1 MDHLPQLTVYNKM
14 DERHPDFVPTSE
26 NHIMI
31 SALREDDR
39 QILKQKIEEEAIN
52 IMVPYHV
59 LIPSTEGKLLAQL
72 KIDTILRELLFQ
84 EDEQVYKCKGFALAD
99 HPVFGQLEQF
109 QQ

>member
-1 MDHLPQLTVYNKM
+1 
-14 DERHPDFVPTSE
+14 
-26 NHIMI
+26 MI

-39 QILKQKIEEEAIN
+39 QRLRQKIEEEAIK

-84 EDEQVYKCKGFALAD
+84 EDEQMYRCKGFALAN
-99 HPVFGQLEQF
+99 HPVLGQLEQY